1 METNQNIQTSVRE
14 FVKDNVLCA
23 ETFEDLSIDFCCG
36 GDNIIE
42 TACRGKDLES
52 EEVLCELKSLG
63 NIKTEQ
69 VADLDSLTPAQLTL
83 HIESK
88 NHEYLKKVL
97 PRISDLLDKVL
108 STLSEFYPEL
118 KDLKII
124 FTHFR
129 EDLEPHLL
137 NEQEVLFHLM

>member
-36 GDNIIE
+36 EDNIIE

-52 EEVLCELKSLG
+52 EEVLCKLQSLE

-69 VADLDSLTPAQLTL
+69 VADLDSLTSAQLT
-83 HIESK
+83 IA
-88 NHEYLKKVL
+88 Y
-97 PRISDLLDKVL
+97 
-108 STLSEFYPEL
+108 
-118 KDLKII
+118 
-124 FTHFR
+124 
-129 EDLEPHLL
+129 
-137 NEQEVLFHLM
+137 